1 MVEVHSG
8 SDSSSACCPP
18 HTICMVAYLL
28 AEVTDFKTDCPDD
41 SGLSMQPVPT
51 YNLILTTFKPLNAF
65 TIYIPN

>member
-1 MVEVHSG
+1 MV
-8 SDSSSACCPP
+8 
-18 HTICMVAYLL
+18 TYLL